1 MSWLAQVNFW
11 RLILCQNQTS
21 GYKSEVRNC
30 IRGDTITGR
39 LQEVLPHGP
48 RPPPCVVT
56 SFPVGLLSLLCRVVL
71 LCSSCPAS
79 GGAQA
84 LLPSP
89 HGLSEGSLHTGGF
102 SCHLDA
108 RGS

>member
-39 LQEVLPHGP
+39 L
-48 RPPPCVVT
+48 
-56 SFPVGLLSLLCRVVL
+56 
-71 LCSSCPAS
+71 
-79 GGAQA
+79 
-84 LLPSP
+84 
-89 HGLSEGSLHTGGF
+89 
-102 SCHLDA
+102 
-108 RGS
+108 